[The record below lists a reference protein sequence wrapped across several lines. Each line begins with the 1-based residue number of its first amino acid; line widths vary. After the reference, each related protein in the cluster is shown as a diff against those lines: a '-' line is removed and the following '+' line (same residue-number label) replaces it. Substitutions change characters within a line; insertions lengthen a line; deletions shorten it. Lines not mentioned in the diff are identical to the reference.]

1 MSHWPCPTTTD
12 GISGKGPSTPTRAP
26 KSQSQP
32 QSSLFT
38 SQIMPLPQYLI
49 PDYPIFDYPR
59 SLDKDEPGQA
69 GTVPLSQVSHDAVI
83 SSSQ

>member
-1 MSHWPCPTTTD
+1 MASQV
-12 GISGKGPSTPTRAP
+12 KRPSTPTRTP

-32 QSSLFT
+32 QSS
-38 SQIMPLPQYLI
+38 QIMPIPHI

-69 GTVPLSQVSHDAVI
+69 GTVPLSQVCQNAGII
-83 SSSQ
+83 SSQ